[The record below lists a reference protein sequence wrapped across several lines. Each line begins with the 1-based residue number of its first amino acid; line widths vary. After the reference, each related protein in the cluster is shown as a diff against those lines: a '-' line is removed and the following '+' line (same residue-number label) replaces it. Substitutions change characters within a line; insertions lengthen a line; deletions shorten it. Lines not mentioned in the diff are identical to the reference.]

1 MKNNNKI
8 GGKGGKR
15 RRRKQS
21 SKTIWKTSCR
31 PLIRPCGLITDNI
44 QSKYVVTPLK
54 NRYRY
59 RFRFNYDQ
67 CYILRLFENSRPC
80 VRSFRIWLECR
91 KIERKGP
98 PRFARR
104 PGRIIYRQYAKSRQR
119 AVSVENLRVVSPRA
133 PCKPIYFTNGK
144 SPSVREINPII
155 NTDRLRC
162 GWAFCAII
170 VNFM

>member
-31 PLIRPCGLITDNI
+31 PLIRPCGLIANDI
-44 QSKYVVTPLK
+44 QSKYVFTPLK
-54 NRYRY
+54 IRYRY
-59 RFRFNYDQ
+59 RSHSRFNQDQ

-80 VRSFRIWLECR
+80 GRSFRVWLECR

-98 PRFARR
+98 PRCARR
-104 PGRIIYRQYAKSRQR
+104 QMRIIYRQYAKSRQR

-133 PCKPIYFTNGK
+133 SCKSIYFTNGK
-144 SPSVREINPII
+144 FLPSGKPI
-155 NTDRLRC
+155 R
-162 GWAFCAII
+162 
-170 VNFM
+170 